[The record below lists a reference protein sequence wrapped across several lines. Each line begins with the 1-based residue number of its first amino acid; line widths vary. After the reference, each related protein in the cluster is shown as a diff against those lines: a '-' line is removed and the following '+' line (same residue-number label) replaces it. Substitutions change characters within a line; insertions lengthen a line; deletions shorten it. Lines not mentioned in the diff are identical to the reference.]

1 MTGAVPGCANS
12 LVLTAVL
19 SWTALV
25 VAMLAAA
32 PLGYLLLLTLLSF
45 PKRPPTGALLE
56 APAARSLSL
65 VAVIPAHNEANG
77 IAATVASLLAAEY
90 PAGQR
95 RVLVIADNCDD
106 DTAARARAAGAEVL
120 ERKDELLRG
129 KGYALGVAFDHVLA
143 DATVEG
149 ALVIDAD
156 TLVASNLWRAMSQRL
171 SAGQGAVQAA
181 NRVRNRD
188 VNWRTRLLAIALAM
202 INGVRCLGREQL
214 SLSVGLKGNGMAFS
228 REVLLAHPHRAV
240 GLVEDVEQAVA
251 LGLGGV
257 RVAYAA
263 ETWIASESPVTAQSA
278 VSQRRRWEGGRAH
291 LIRTLLPR
299 VLRAA
304 IAQRSLVLADLALEL
319 LIPPLSYPAALL
331 CLGSILEGS
340 HYLLAG
346 TFSFAIWLWFFG
358 ACALLAHVL
367 RGLLL
372 SGTGWRGLQALLLA
386 PGYVAWKLVVAR
398 PWARQGNTW
407 VRTTRV
413 SEEPEPQPVRI
424 D

>member
-1 MTGAVPGCANS
+1 M
-12 LVLTAVL
+12 LIAVL
-19 SWTALV
+19 SWASLV
-25 VAMLAAA
+25 VAVIAAA
-32 PLGYLLLLTLLSF
+32 PLAYLLVLTLLSF
-45 PKRPPTGALLE
+45 TKRPPVLADGADG
-56 APAARSLSL
+56 AGGAAGAGARELSL
-65 VAVIPAHNEANG
+65 VAVIPAHDEAGG
-77 IAATVASLLAAEY
+77 IAATVASLLAADY
-90 PAGQR
+90 PADKR
-95 RVLVIADNCDD
+95 RVLVIADNCSD
-106 DTAARARAAGAEVL
+106 DTADRALAAGATVI
-120 ERKDELLRG
+120 ERIDDQLRG

-143 DATVEG
+143 DETVEG

-156 TLVASNLWRAMSQRL
+156 TLVAANLWRAMSHRL
-171 SAGQGAVQAA
+171 RAGQGAVQAA

-202 INGVRCLGREQL
+202 INGVRCMGRERL

-240 GLVEDVEQAVA
+240 GLVEDVEQAMA

-278 VSQRRRWEGGRAH
+278 VSQRRRWEGGRAQ
-291 LIRTLLPR
+291 LIRTLFPR

-304 IAQRSLVLADLALEL
+304 FARRSLVLADLALEL

-331 CLGSILEGS
+331 TIGALLEGA
-340 HYLLAG
+340 HLLRAG
-346 TFSFAIWLWFFG
+346 SFSFAIGVWAFAGF
-358 ACALLAHVL
+358 ALVAHVG
-367 RGLLL
+367 RGLVL
-372 SGTGWRGLQALLLA
+372 SGTGWRGFEALLLA
-386 PGYVAWKLVVAR
+386 PGYIAWKLVVAR
-398 PWARQGNTW
+398 PWARRSTTW

-413 SEEPEPQPVRI
+413 SEEPQPQPVRI